1 MSPSRNAPRVKD
13 CGLIAENSKSCRSV
27 KMKVG
32 SDASSAVR
40 SPRSARLQTEER
52 RMIKL
57 YDFPMSPR
65 ARKARIVLAEKG
77 LQHEKVTL
85 TSPKATKK
93 NPSIWRSTP
102 TERFQRFRMTA
113 SVCTSPPSSWSTSTT
128 NTQIPPL
135 LPADPGQR
143 ARARVLMHYGDN
155 PYDGALG
162 AIVGQVFFKPKG
174 QADQEVIAKAKQDLN
189 ACFERLER
197 ELGNGDYLLGPSFTL
212 ADICFVTWAPLFGPL
227 QVEIPSHCSRVQAW
241 FKRMQERASVKTAG

>member
-1 MSPSRNAPRVKD
+1 
-13 CGLIAENSKSCRSV
+13 
-27 KMKVG
+27 
-32 SDASSAVR
+32 
-40 SPRSARLQTEER
+40 
-52 RMIKL
+52 MIKL

-77 LQHEKVTL
+77 LQHEKVTVDI
-85 TSPKATKK
+85 TKGEQK
-93 NPSIWRSTP
+93 KPEYLAINPYGKVPALQDDGSNVYESTIIMEYLNDKYANPS
-102 TERFQRFRMTA
+102 
-113 SVCTSPPSSWSTSTT
+113 
-128 NTQIPPL
+128 L
-135 LPADPGQR
+135 LPDDPGQR

-174 QADQEVIAKAKQDLN
+174 QADQEVIVKAKQDLN

-197 ELGNGDYLLGPSFTL
+197 ELGSQDYLLGSQFTL

-227 QVEIPSHCSRVQAW
+227 QVEIPGHCSRVQAW